1 MKILVTGSSGYV
13 GSALCE
19 KLSTSFDV
27 IGVDCLPGKYTDY
40 VYDIGEKINKFNSI
54 LSNGDIV
61 INCAAIR
68 FDFGIT
74 AKEYYTH
81 NVDKHIQFL
90 KNIENIDLS
99 FFLHISSLAVLDGE
113 NIPYKKELNCDDAYK
128 ATKYIQ
134 GNIIKNEM
142 NRSKIKYAEVLPSA
156 IYHNTARDDT
166 NIGKLQQFSK
176 YLPFIPKISE
186 KKSLTYLPRFLIFL
200 EFLIKTR
207 LEGRFSTIDTPVQ
220 SVSEI
225 INYFSKDTKKIIKIP
240 FLKSGAMII
249 SYIALCIF
257 KLTGLD
263 LKLYPNRVKKL
274 FKDTE
279 YSQHSNINEKYKELN
294 NSYNLD

>member
-176 YLPFIPKISE
+176 YLPFISKIS
-186 KKSLTYLPRFLIFL
+186 KKLSKSLFLNRGHLYRFF
-200 EFLIKTR
+200 
-207 LEGRFSTIDTPVQ
+207 
-220 SVSEI
+220 
-225 INYFSKDTKKIIKIP
+225 
-240 FLKSGAMII
+240 I
-249 SYIALCIF
+249 S
-257 KLTGLD
+257 KLTSLG
-263 LKLYPNRVKKL
+263 LKLYPNQAKKL
-274 FKDTE
+274 LKDTE
-279 YSQHSNINEKYKELN
+279 YSQYRNINEKYKVFNIGSNQTKLKISTIFKNFEQN
-294 NSYNLD
+294 EKN